1 MFSIRNPKTSLR
13 QLVMQAQSPNLIST
27 FCVRFHSDSD
37 KKVARIITDQRPEG
51 SDPPG
56 PHHWRQGTS
65 GTSLQNILSLHLLV
79 AHPFSEPKGRSS
91 HKNLQ
96 DLHPMNP
103 CMTITSSRCC
113 TSSYIALETWTWA
126 VPQQLLGFAGFQLLH
141 KEIGFNRTPSDP

>member
-79 AHPFSEPKGRSS
+79 AHPFSEPKGKSS

-103 CMTITSSRCC
+103 MHDYNFQQVLHLVVHCTGNMNLSSATAATRICWL
-113 TSSYIALETWTWA
+113 SIAAQGNW
-126 VPQQLLGFAGFQLLH
+126 F
-141 KEIGFNRTPSDP
+141 